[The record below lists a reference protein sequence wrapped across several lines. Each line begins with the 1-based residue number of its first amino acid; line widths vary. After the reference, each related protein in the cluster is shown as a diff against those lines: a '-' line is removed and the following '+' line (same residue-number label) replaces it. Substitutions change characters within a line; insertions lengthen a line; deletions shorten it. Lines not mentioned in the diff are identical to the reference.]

1 MKKLVLMAACL
12 FVCSSAMATHDDPPK
27 NPRNEWSKE
36 NCKDAGVT
44 TTVNND
50 YYTDGYKSQ
59 VTVNTPDI
67 NGSHTN
73 KDAYQSR
80 TTVTDY
86 DGNQID
92 EIRSGSLP
100 DKDTYSKSASQTYK
114 RDVKAETECKF
125 YD

>member
-1 MKKLVLMAACL
+1 MKKMVLMAACL

-44 TTVNND
+44 TTVDND
-50 YYTDGYKSQ
+50 YYNGGYKSQ
-59 VTVNTPDI
+59 VTVNTPR
-67 NGSHTN
+67 NSGN
-73 KDAYQSR
+73 PYQSR

-86 DGNQID
+86 GGNQVD
-92 EIRSGSLP
+92 EFRSGTLP
-100 DKDTYSKSASQTYK
+100 ESNTYSKSASQTYK

-125 YD
+125 E

>member
-1 MKKLVLMAACL
+1 MKKMVLMAACL

-50 YYTDGYKSQ
+50 YYNGGYKSQ
-59 VTVNTPDI
+59 VTVNTPI
-67 NGSHTN
+67 SNGN
-73 KDAYQSR
+73 YQSR

-86 DGNQID
+86 GGNQVD
-92 EIRSGSLP
+92 ELKGGKYSNNGSHH
-100 DKDTYSKSASQTYK
+100 TSTSQTYK

-125 YD
+125 ND